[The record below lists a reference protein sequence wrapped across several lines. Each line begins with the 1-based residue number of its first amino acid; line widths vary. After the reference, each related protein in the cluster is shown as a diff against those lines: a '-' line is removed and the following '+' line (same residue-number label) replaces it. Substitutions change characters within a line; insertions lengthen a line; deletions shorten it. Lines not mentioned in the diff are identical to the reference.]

1 MRVIVVDDDAI
12 VVRSLSTILG
22 AEPDIEVAG
31 TGTSG
36 EEAVSLFSMCEPD
49 VVLMDIQMPGVDG
62 LSAAEKILA
71 ANPAARV
78 VFLTTFSDDDY
89 IVRALRLGARGY
101 LIKQDVGTI
110 APALRSV
117 MAGQSVLEGEVLA
130 RAAALSA
137 DCVRPQRE
145 EPEMRGLTERE
156 REVVRAIADGMSN
169 VEVAAALY
177 MSEGTVRNHIS
188 SILAKLGLRN
198 RTQIAVYYYRGARSA
213 PRGRTPTSTQVPAA
227 CRAWRRECR
236 RCPRAAPLQVRGGQT
251 GRLRSSL
258 RDTPPRAGAPLRA
271 RREDLPDNRR
281 AAGGGRSSPQSSDP
295 QWRCARPLPAIRGCR
310 WCWGQGR
317 WPRPS
322 GRAPHAPAACSSPSR

>member
-36 EEAVSLFSMCEPD
+36 EEAVSLFSACEPD
-49 VVLMDIQMPGVDG
+49 VVLMDIQMPGGDG

-71 ANPAARV
+71 ADPAARV

-101 LIKQDVGTI
+101 LIKQDVATI

-137 DCVRPQRE
+137 DGVRPSRG

-169 VEVAAALY
+169 AEVAAALY
-177 MSEGTVRNHIS
+177 MSEGTGRNHIS
-188 SILAKLGLRN
+188 AILAKLGLRN
-198 RTQIAVYYYRGARSA
+198 RTQIAVYYYRG
-213 PRGRTPTSTQVPAA
+213 
-227 CRAWRRECR
+227 
-236 RCPRAAPLQVRGGQT
+236 
-251 GRLRSSL
+251 
-258 RDTPPRAGAPLRA
+258 
-271 RREDLPDNRR
+271 
-281 AAGGGRSSPQSSDP
+281 
-295 QWRCARPLPAIRGCR
+295 
-310 WCWGQGR
+310 
-317 WPRPS
+317 
-322 GRAPHAPAACSSPSR
+322 

>member
-36 EEAVSLFSMCEPD
+36 EEAVSLFSACEPD
-49 VVLMDIQMPGVDG
+49 VVLMDIQMPGGDG

-71 ANPAARV
+71 ADPAARV

-101 LIKQDVGTI
+101 LIKQDVATI

-137 DCVRPQRE
+137 DGVRPSRG

-169 VEVAAALY
+169 AEVAAALY

-188 SILAKLGLRN
+188 AILAKVGLRN
-198 RTQIAVYYYRGARSA
+198 RTQIAVYYYRG
-213 PRGRTPTSTQVPAA
+213 
-227 CRAWRRECR
+227 
-236 RCPRAAPLQVRGGQT
+236 
-251 GRLRSSL
+251 
-258 RDTPPRAGAPLRA
+258 
-271 RREDLPDNRR
+271 
-281 AAGGGRSSPQSSDP
+281 
-295 QWRCARPLPAIRGCR
+295 
-310 WCWGQGR
+310 
-317 WPRPS
+317 
-322 GRAPHAPAACSSPSR
+322 

>member
-12 VVRSLSTILG
+12 VVRSLATILG
-22 AEPDIEVAG
+22 AEPDIEVEG

-36 EEAVSLFSMCEPD
+36 EEAVSLFSACEPD
-49 VVLMDIQMPGVDG
+49 VVLMDIQMPGGDG

-71 ANPAARV
+71 ADPAARV

-101 LIKQDVGTI
+101 LIKQDVATI

-130 RAAALSA
+130 RAAALSV
-137 DCVRPQRE
+137 DGVRPSRG

-169 VEVAAALY
+169 AEVAAALY

-188 SILAKLGLRN
+188 AILAKLGLRN
-198 RTQIAVYYYRGARSA
+198 RTQIAGYYYRG
-213 PRGRTPTSTQVPAA
+213 
-227 CRAWRRECR
+227 
-236 RCPRAAPLQVRGGQT
+236 
-251 GRLRSSL
+251 
-258 RDTPPRAGAPLRA
+258 
-271 RREDLPDNRR
+271 
-281 AAGGGRSSPQSSDP
+281 
-295 QWRCARPLPAIRGCR
+295 
-310 WCWGQGR
+310 
-317 WPRPS
+317 
-322 GRAPHAPAACSSPSR
+322 

>member
-36 EEAVSLFSMCEPD
+36 EEAVSLFSACEPD
-49 VVLMDIQMPGVDG
+49 VVLMDIQMPGGDG

-71 ANPAARV
+71 ADPAARV

-101 LIKQDVGTI
+101 LIKQDVATI

-137 DCVRPQRE
+137 DGVRPSRG

-156 REVVRAIADGMSN
+156 CEVVRAIADGMSN
-169 VEVAAALY
+169 AEVAAALY

-188 SILAKLGLRN
+188 AILAKLGLRN
-198 RTQIAVYYYRGARSA
+198 RTQIAVYYYRG
-213 PRGRTPTSTQVPAA
+213 
-227 CRAWRRECR
+227 
-236 RCPRAAPLQVRGGQT
+236 
-251 GRLRSSL
+251 
-258 RDTPPRAGAPLRA
+258 
-271 RREDLPDNRR
+271 
-281 AAGGGRSSPQSSDP
+281 
-295 QWRCARPLPAIRGCR
+295 
-310 WCWGQGR
+310 
-317 WPRPS
+317 
-322 GRAPHAPAACSSPSR
+322 

>member
-12 VVRSLSTILG
+12 VVRSLATILG

-36 EEAVSLFSMCEPD
+36 EEAVSLFSACEPD
-49 VVLMDIQMPGVDG
+49 VVLMDIQMPGGDG

-71 ANPAARV
+71 ADPAARV
-78 VFLTTFSDDDY
+78 VFLTTLSDDDY

-101 LIKQDVGTI
+101 LIKQDVATI

-137 DCVRPQRE
+137 DGVRPSRG

-169 VEVAAALY
+169 AEVAAALY

-188 SILAKLGLRN
+188 AILAKLGLRN
-198 RTQIAVYYYRGARSA
+198 RTQIAVYYYRG
-213 PRGRTPTSTQVPAA
+213 
-227 CRAWRRECR
+227 
-236 RCPRAAPLQVRGGQT
+236 
-251 GRLRSSL
+251 
-258 RDTPPRAGAPLRA
+258 
-271 RREDLPDNRR
+271 
-281 AAGGGRSSPQSSDP
+281 
-295 QWRCARPLPAIRGCR
+295 
-310 WCWGQGR
+310 
-317 WPRPS
+317 
-322 GRAPHAPAACSSPSR
+322 

>member
-22 AEPDIEVAG
+22 AEPGIEVAG

-36 EEAVSLFSMCEPD
+36 EEAVSLFSACEPD
-49 VVLMDIQMPGVDG
+49 VVLMDIQMPGGDG

-71 ANPAARV
+71 ADPAARV

-101 LIKQDVGTI
+101 LIKQDVATI

-137 DCVRPQRE
+137 DGVRPSRG

-169 VEVAAALY
+169 AEVAAALY

-188 SILAKLGLRN
+188 AILAKLGLRN
-198 RTQIAVYYYRGARSA
+198 RTQIAVYYYRG
-213 PRGRTPTSTQVPAA
+213 
-227 CRAWRRECR
+227 
-236 RCPRAAPLQVRGGQT
+236 
-251 GRLRSSL
+251 
-258 RDTPPRAGAPLRA
+258 
-271 RREDLPDNRR
+271 
-281 AAGGGRSSPQSSDP
+281 
-295 QWRCARPLPAIRGCR
+295 
-310 WCWGQGR
+310 
-317 WPRPS
+317 
-322 GRAPHAPAACSSPSR
+322 

>member
-12 VVRSLSTILG
+12 VVRSLATILG

-36 EEAVSLFSMCEPD
+36 EEAVSLFSACEPD
-49 VVLMDIQMPGVDG
+49 VVLMDIQMPGGDG

-71 ANPAARV
+71 ADPAARV

-101 LIKQDVGTI
+101 LIKQDVATI

-137 DCVRPQRE
+137 DGVRPSRG

-198 RTQIAVYYYRGARSA
+198 RTQIAVYYYRG
-213 PRGRTPTSTQVPAA
+213 
-227 CRAWRRECR
+227 
-236 RCPRAAPLQVRGGQT
+236 
-251 GRLRSSL
+251 
-258 RDTPPRAGAPLRA
+258 
-271 RREDLPDNRR
+271 
-281 AAGGGRSSPQSSDP
+281 
-295 QWRCARPLPAIRGCR
+295 
-310 WCWGQGR
+310 
-317 WPRPS
+317 
-322 GRAPHAPAACSSPSR
+322 

>member
-36 EEAVSLFSMCEPD
+36 EEAVSLFSACEPD
-49 VVLMDIQMPGVDG
+49 VVLMDIQMPGGDG

-71 ANPAARV
+71 ADPAAWV

-101 LIKQDVGTI
+101 LIKQDVATI

-137 DCVRPQRE
+137 DGVRPSRG

-169 VEVAAALY
+169 AEVAAALY

-188 SILAKLGLRN
+188 AILAKLGLRN
-198 RTQIAVYYYRGARSA
+198 RTQIAVYYYRG
-213 PRGRTPTSTQVPAA
+213 
-227 CRAWRRECR
+227 
-236 RCPRAAPLQVRGGQT
+236 
-251 GRLRSSL
+251 
-258 RDTPPRAGAPLRA
+258 
-271 RREDLPDNRR
+271 
-281 AAGGGRSSPQSSDP
+281 
-295 QWRCARPLPAIRGCR
+295 
-310 WCWGQGR
+310 
-317 WPRPS
+317 
-322 GRAPHAPAACSSPSR
+322 

>member
-12 VVRSLSTILG
+12 VVRSLATILG

-36 EEAVSLFSMCEPD
+36 EEAVSLFSACEPD
-49 VVLMDIQMPGVDG
+49 VVLMDIQMPGGDG

-71 ANPAARV
+71 ADPAARV

-101 LIKQDVGTI
+101 LIKQDVATI

-130 RAAALSA
+130 WAAALSA
-137 DCVRPQRE
+137 DGVRPSRG

-169 VEVAAALY
+169 AEVAAALY

-188 SILAKLGLRN
+188 AILAKLGLRN
-198 RTQIAVYYYRGARSA
+198 RTQIAVYYYRG
-213 PRGRTPTSTQVPAA
+213 
-227 CRAWRRECR
+227 
-236 RCPRAAPLQVRGGQT
+236 
-251 GRLRSSL
+251 
-258 RDTPPRAGAPLRA
+258 
-271 RREDLPDNRR
+271 
-281 AAGGGRSSPQSSDP
+281 
-295 QWRCARPLPAIRGCR
+295 
-310 WCWGQGR
+310 
-317 WPRPS
+317 
-322 GRAPHAPAACSSPSR
+322 

>member
-36 EEAVSLFSMCEPD
+36 EEAVSLFSACEPD
-49 VVLMDIQMPGVDG
+49 VVLMDIQMPGGDG

-71 ANPAARV
+71 ADPAARV

-101 LIKQDVGTI
+101 LIKQDVATI

-137 DCVRPQRE
+137 DGVRPSRG

-169 VEVAAALY
+169 AEVAAALY
-177 MSEGTVRNHIS
+177 MTEGTVPYHIS
-188 SILAKLGLRN
+188 AILAKLGLRN
-198 RTQIAVYYYRGARSA
+198 RTQIAVYYYRG
-213 PRGRTPTSTQVPAA
+213 
-227 CRAWRRECR
+227 
-236 RCPRAAPLQVRGGQT
+236 
-251 GRLRSSL
+251 
-258 RDTPPRAGAPLRA
+258 
-271 RREDLPDNRR
+271 
-281 AAGGGRSSPQSSDP
+281 
-295 QWRCARPLPAIRGCR
+295 
-310 WCWGQGR
+310 
-317 WPRPS
+317 
-322 GRAPHAPAACSSPSR
+322 

>member
-36 EEAVSLFSMCEPD
+36 EEAVSLFSACEPD
-49 VVLMDIQMPGVDG
+49 VVLMDIQMPGGDG

-71 ANPAARV
+71 ADPAARV

-101 LIKQDVGTI
+101 LIKQDVATI

-169 VEVAAALY
+169 AEVAEALY

-188 SILAKLGLRN
+188 AILAKLGLRN
-198 RTQIAVYYYRGARSA
+198 RTQIAVYYYRG
-213 PRGRTPTSTQVPAA
+213 
-227 CRAWRRECR
+227 
-236 RCPRAAPLQVRGGQT
+236 
-251 GRLRSSL
+251 
-258 RDTPPRAGAPLRA
+258 
-271 RREDLPDNRR
+271 
-281 AAGGGRSSPQSSDP
+281 
-295 QWRCARPLPAIRGCR
+295 
-310 WCWGQGR
+310 
-317 WPRPS
+317 
-322 GRAPHAPAACSSPSR
+322 

>member
-36 EEAVSLFSMCEPD
+36 EEAVSLFSACKPD
-49 VVLMDIQMPGVDG
+49 VVLMDIQMPGGDG

-101 LIKQDVGTI
+101 LIKQDVATI

-137 DCVRPQRE
+137 DGVRPSRG
-145 EPEMRGLTERE
+145 EPEMRGLTDRE

-169 VEVAAALY
+169 AEVAAALY

-198 RTQIAVYYYRGARSA
+198 RTQIAVYYYRA
-213 PRGRTPTSTQVPAA
+213 
-227 CRAWRRECR
+227 
-236 RCPRAAPLQVRGGQT
+236 
-251 GRLRSSL
+251 
-258 RDTPPRAGAPLRA
+258 
-271 RREDLPDNRR
+271 
-281 AAGGGRSSPQSSDP
+281 
-295 QWRCARPLPAIRGCR
+295 
-310 WCWGQGR
+310 
-317 WPRPS
+317 
-322 GRAPHAPAACSSPSR
+322 

>member
-12 VVRSLSTILG
+12 VVRSLATILG
-22 AEPDIEVAG
+22 AEPDIEVEG

-36 EEAVSLFSMCEPD
+36 EEAVSLFSACEPD
-49 VVLMDIQMPGVDG
+49 VVLMDIQMPGGDG

-71 ANPAARV
+71 ADPAARV

-89 IVRALRLGARGY
+89 IVRALRLSARGY
-101 LIKQDVGTI
+101 LIKQDVATI

-137 DCVRPQRE
+137 DGVRPSRG

-169 VEVAAALY
+169 AEVAAALY

-188 SILAKLGLRN
+188 AILAKLGLRN
-198 RTQIAVYYYRGARSA
+198 RTQIAVYYYRG
-213 PRGRTPTSTQVPAA
+213 
-227 CRAWRRECR
+227 
-236 RCPRAAPLQVRGGQT
+236 
-251 GRLRSSL
+251 
-258 RDTPPRAGAPLRA
+258 
-271 RREDLPDNRR
+271 
-281 AAGGGRSSPQSSDP
+281 
-295 QWRCARPLPAIRGCR
+295 
-310 WCWGQGR
+310 
-317 WPRPS
+317 
-322 GRAPHAPAACSSPSR
+322 